1 MAELT
6 RVKPICCVS
15 LRFYAVFLGWEWS
28 IDPAISDHADRPF
41 RLCHAGSNACELTSD
56 FNTDGMICTTPLHL
70 RRVHE
75 ESQWLSITCMCYAD
89 KLGVYADKRLN
100 L

>member
-56 FNTDGMICTTPLHL
+56 FNTDAQNALGNTPFVLPIAIVEFMRQ
-70 RRVHE
+70 RR
-75 ESQWLSITCMCYAD
+75 I
-89 KLGVYADKRLN
+89 
-100 L
+100 